1 LHQGGVEMKENPTL
15 RNNALFSNLEIQADV
30 LGKALNIIEDGIH
43 IVDHKGV
50 TVFYSAALENIENNK
65 AVNVV
70 GKHISEAYQL
80 DEESSILLKV
90 LKTGKPIKNHHI
102 TYYAKKGTEINILT
116 NTYPIMNDNKIV
128 GAVSVNTNITSNKQ
142 LVDTVIKLQRQLY
155 TNVNKNGTRYTFKDI
170 IGESPGL
177 KNAVQMAQKIAL
189 NMSPVLIYGETG
201 TGKELFA
208 QSIHNH
214 SLRSKGPFVAVNC
227 AAIPETLLESVL
239 FGTVKGAF
247 TGAEDKTGLFEE
259 ADQGTLFLDE
269 ISSMNITLQSK
280 LLRVLESK
288 TVRRLGGKSDIRIN
302 PRIISAINSDPQEA
316 IKKNHLRQDLYYR
329 LAVVTLNIPPLK
341 DRMADLPLLMNS
353 FVKNANRTMN
363 KKVIEASPQVIALF
377 NRHNWPGNVREFQH
391 AIEHAMNY
399 AEDNTGTIELRHI
412 PHHLLQKY
420 NAGGRE
426 IKNLLQSAQENSTF
440 REMLQRVEK
449 EIIGQALEDNDQNI
463 TRAARALGMSRQNL
477 QQRIKRLGTE

>member
-1 LHQGGVEMKENPTL
+1 MKDN
-15 RNNALFSNLEIQADV
+15 RFMHDNALFGNLEIQAEV
-30 LGKALNIIEDGIH
+30 LSKALNILEDGIH
-43 IVDHKGV
+43 IVDNEGI
-50 TVFYSAALENIENNK
+50 TVFYSAALENIENNQ
-65 AVNVV
+65 AANVV
-70 GKHISEAYQL
+70 GKHICETYRL

-102 TYYAKKGTEINILT
+102 TYYSKKGTEINILT
-116 NTYPIMNDNKIV
+116 NTYPIMGNNDII

-155 TNVNKNGTRYTFKDI
+155 TNVNKNGTRYRFKDI
-170 IGESPGL
+170 IGESSEL
-177 KNAVQMAQKIAL
+177 KNAVLMAQKIAV

-247 TGAEDKTGLFEE
+247 TGADDKAGLFEE

-288 TVRRLGGKSDIRIN
+288 MVRRLGGKADIRIN

-316 IKKNHLRQDLYYR
+316 IKKYHLRQDLYYR
-329 LAVVTLNIPPLK
+329 LAVVTLNIPTLR
-341 DRMADLPLLMNS
+341 DRMTDLPLLINS
-353 FVKNANRTMN
+353 FVKSANRTMN
-363 KKVIEASPQVIALF
+363 KKVNEASPQVIALF
-377 NRHNWPGNVREFQH
+377 NRHNWPGNVRELQH
-391 AIEHAMNY
+391 AVEHAMNY
-399 AEDNTGTIELRHI
+399 AEDDTDTLELRHI

-420 NAGGRE
+420 NAGGRDL
-426 IKNLLQSAQENSTF
+426 NTFLHSTQDSSSLK
-440 REMLQRVEK
+440 EMLHRVEE
-449 EIIGQALEDNDQNI
+449 EIINKTLEVNDFNI
-463 TRAARALGMSRQNL
+463 TKAARALGMSRQNL
-477 QQRIKRLGTE
+477 QQRLKRLATQ